1 MFHGRA
7 LVVGR
12 LALSNKSCPACG
24 ILNDPTS
31 FYCSL
36 CGNKIPSP
44 NTENHNSEASND
56 NTLILTNTRIVFLT
70 IITFG
75 AYILYWLYL
84 TWKQM
89 DSETENNHYPVWHS
103 LTFLVPIYGLFR
115 LYDHLQSIKTLAT
128 KEEIETPF
136 SPVLSLS
143 LIILNFTLAVTSYG
157 VTSGLSIL
165 TIEII
170 QVSLVITALL
180 LAQTTLN
187 SYWQKTKGPD
197 VQSALFERTELW
209 FILILYAIFGLLL
222 SFQPVA

>member
-1 MFHGRA
+1 M
-7 LVVGR
+7 VGR

-24 ILNDPTS
+24 TLSYPTS
-31 FYCSL
+31 VYCRL
-36 CGNKIPSP
+36 CGNKMLPP
-44 NTENHNSEASND
+44 NTENQNSEASSD
-56 NTLILTNTRIVFLT
+56 NTLILTNTRIVCLT

-89 DSETENNHYPVWHS
+89 DGETNNNHYPVWHS

-115 LYDHLQSIKTLAT
+115 LYNHLQTIRILAD
-128 KEEIETPF
+128 KEEIETQF
-136 SPVLSLS
+136 SPVLSLL

-170 QVSLVITALL
+170 QISLVITAIL

-187 SYWQKTKGPD
+187 SYWQKTKGAD
-197 VQSALFERTELW
+197 VKSALFDRAELG
-209 FILILYAIFGLLL
+209 FIILLYAIFGFLL

>member
-1 MFHGRA
+1 M
-7 LVVGR
+7 VGR
-12 LALSNKSCPACG
+12 LALTNKSCTSCG
-24 ILNDPTS
+24 TLNDPTS

-36 CGNKIPSP
+36 CGNKILLPD
-44 NTENHNSEASND
+44 TKNHNSEPSSD
-56 NTLILTNTRIVFLT
+56 NTLILTNTRIVCLT

-89 DSETENNHYPVWHS
+89 DRETDNNHYPVWHS

-115 LYDHLQSIKTLAT
+115 LYHHLQTIKNLAN
-128 KEEIETPF
+128 KEGIETPF
-136 SPVLSLS
+136 SPVLSLF

-157 VTSGLSIL
+157 VTNGLSIL

-170 QVSLVITALL
+170 QISLVITAIL

-187 SYWQKTKGPD
+187 SYWYKTKGPD
-197 VQSALFERTELW
+197 AQSAIFERTELG